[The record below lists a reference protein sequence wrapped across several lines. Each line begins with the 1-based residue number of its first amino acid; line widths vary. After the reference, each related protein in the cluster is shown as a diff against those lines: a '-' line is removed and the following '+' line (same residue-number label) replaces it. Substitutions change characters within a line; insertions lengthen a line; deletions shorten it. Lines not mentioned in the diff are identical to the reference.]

1 MVWNYAGRT
10 TWSQTEDDQVR
21 ALLAEGK
28 SACAIAKAIDRSESS
43 VYRRIE
49 ILTGKPKAKKR
60 HCMCC
65 GREFASDG
73 PHHRLCGSCRHR
85 NLSPYAP

>member
-1 MVWNYAGRT
+1 MVWNT
-10 TWSQTEDDQVR
+10 TDCRRWSQTEDDQLFAMV
-21 ALLAEGK
+21 AEGK
-28 SACAIAKAIDRSESS
+28 SAGAIAKAIDRSESS
-43 VYRRIE
+43 VYHRIE
-49 ILTGKPKAKKR
+49 MLAGKPKAKKR